1 MVFIH
6 KIAVRFCY
14 GLQIINKTMESV
26 LPFVYGI
33 LTCIIV
39 LGIVYGVIQV
49 RDIKNNSEDVID
61 DVEDNK
67 VNHNLL
73 QRDLDN
79 KLDTLSQA
87 ITRVDEKL
95 DTLYNQS
102 IEEVG
107 ERFDEIETELDELN
121 KNIK

>member
-14 GLQIINKTMESV
+14 GLQIINKTMESI

>member
-14 GLQIINKTMESV
+14 GLQIINKTMESI

-107 ERFDEIETELDELN
+107 ERFDEIETELEELN

>member
-14 GLQIINKTMESV
+14 GLQIINKTMESI

-39 LGIVYGVIQV
+39 LGIIYGVIQV

>member
-1 MVFIH
+1 
-6 KIAVRFCY
+6 
-14 GLQIINKTMESV
+14 MESV

>member
-121 KNIK
+121 KIIK

>member
-1 MVFIH
+1 
-6 KIAVRFCY
+6 
-14 GLQIINKTMESV
+14 MESI

>member
-14 GLQIINKTMESV
+14 GLQIINKTMESI

-39 LGIVYGVIQV
+39 LGIIYGVIQV

-107 ERFDEIETELDELN
+107 ERFDEIETELEELN

>member
-107 ERFDEIETELDELN
+107 ERFDEIETELEELN

>member
-1 MVFIH
+1 
-6 KIAVRFCY
+6 
-14 GLQIINKTMESV
+14 MESI

-107 ERFDEIETELDELN
+107 ERFDEIETELEELN

>member
-1 MVFIH
+1 
-6 KIAVRFCY
+6 
-14 GLQIINKTMESV
+14 MESV

-107 ERFDEIETELDELN
+107 ERFDEIETELEELN